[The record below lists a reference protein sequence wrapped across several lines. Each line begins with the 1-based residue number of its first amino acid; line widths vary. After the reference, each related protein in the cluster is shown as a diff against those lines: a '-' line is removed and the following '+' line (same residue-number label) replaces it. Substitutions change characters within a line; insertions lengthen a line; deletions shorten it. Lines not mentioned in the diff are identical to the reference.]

1 MNVMR
6 HLIRRLTPLQTLLL
20 GFLLL
25 AAVGGLLL
33 TLPISS
39 QNGRYQSY
47 LDALFMASSAVSTT
61 GLGVVPVG
69 EQYTLFGQ
77 LVMLTLVQIGGLGYM
92 TLIAFI
98 THLLGQR
105 LSLHRGEL
113 MASSLAVPSRGEM
126 RLFIR
131 RVVQFTVVFESAG
144 AIALTLYWIPEFG
157 FLRAFYMGW
166 FHAIST
172 FCTAGFSLFNDG
184 FTAYRGE
191 WVFNTII
198 NSLSSVGAVGL
209 FVLHEGTRYVR
220 RLLHGHRPP
229 RLSTHTR
236 LAVLMTTAMIVVG
249 TAVIFIADAPT
260 TAYTQA
266 ALFQSIT
273 AATTT
278 GFNTVNIGRL
288 SDTSLMMLMVL
299 MFIGAPAGGT
309 GGGIKATTFGVLLA
323 LLWAML
329 RGQEDVNLF
338 KRRLNAHTIMQSVS
352 ISITAVLWLI
362 LSVLILTATESAS
375 FLAILFEAVS
385 ALGTVGLSM
394 GITAD
399 LSAWGKWI
407 IIGSMLIG
415 RIGPLGVAY
424 ALVRKDRLAYRYPQ
438 ADVFVG

>member
-1 MNVMR
+1 MIPIR
-6 HLIRRLTPLQTLLL
+6 HFIRRLTPLQTLLL

-25 AAVGGLLL
+25 AAAGGFLLM
-33 TLPISS
+33 LPISTK
-39 QNGRYQSY
+39 NGRFQSY

-69 EQYTLFGQ
+69 EQYNLFGQ
-77 LVMLTLVQIGGLGYM
+77 LVMLALIQIGGLGYM

-113 MASSLAVPSRGEM
+113 MASSLVVPSRGEM
-126 RLFIR
+126 RIFIQ
-131 RVVQFTVVFESAG
+131 RVVQFTVLFETAG
-144 AIALTLYWIPEFG
+144 AIALTLYWWRDFG
-157 FLRAFYMGW
+157 LVRAFYMGW

-172 FCTAGFSLFNDG
+172 FCTAGFSLFSDG
-184 FTAYRGE
+184 FVAYRDD
-191 WVFNTII
+191 WLFNSII
-198 NSLSSVGAVGL
+198 NSLSVVGAVGF
-209 FVLHEGTRYVR
+209 FVLHEGSRYMR
-220 RLLHGHRPP
+220 YLTHHHRPP

-236 LAVLMTTAMIVVG
+236 LAVLMTAAMILLG
-249 TAVIFIADAPT
+249 TAVLMLVESPT
-260 TAYTQA
+260 AAAVQP
-266 ALFQSIT
+266 ALFQSLT

-278 GFNTVNIGRL
+278 GFNTVDISHL
-288 SDTSLMMLMVL
+288 SDTSLTVLMVL

-338 KRRLNAHTIMQSVS
+338 KRRLNQSTIMQSVS
-352 ISITAVLWLI
+352 ISITAVLWLT
-362 LSVLILTATESAS
+362 LSVIILTATESAS
-375 FLAILFEAVS
+375 FLSILFEAVS

-399 LSAWGKWI
+399 LSAWGKVVI
-407 IIGSMLIG
+407 ISSMMIG

-424 ALVRKDRLAYRYPQ
+424 ALVRKGRLAYRYPQ
-438 ADVFVG
+438 DDVFVG